1 MDAIN
6 KVARKH
12 SDKRNKKHKAEY
24 NLIVIRISKAGE
36 KFGISQLCEKCVIG
50 VNNVSKK
57 TGIKIKKI
65 FYTDNDGGLIKTTPY
80 KMLHLKEQHITAYYK
95 NTNYKRKL

>member
-12 SDKRNKKHKAEY
+12 NDKRNKKNKAVY
-24 NLIVIRISKAGE
+24 NLIVIRISRAGE
-36 KFGISQLCEKCVIG
+36 KLGISQLCEKCVLSVYNI
-50 VNNVSKK
+50 SKN

-65 FYTDNDGGLIKTTPY
+65 FYTDKSGQLIKTNPY
-80 KMLHLKEQHITAYYK
+80 KMMHLESQHITAYYK
-95 NTNYKRKL
+95 NTKYKRIL